1 MRRPLPDPEWADP
14 EFCVCCGYCLT
25 GLSAPS
31 RCPECG
37 TPFLEK
43 TLVLHGVPRSAA
55 GTSPIRRV
63 AWVLLI
69 VAAGTYS
76 QIWAFLLIRYWV
88 LAVIFACGLVGGLV
102 GLLLTSRRERGGAE
116 RFVVSPVGIVRLPL
130 ENPGEHERLDSVVL
144 PWGDAMA
151 VDLRRISPVWYRL
164 RIGAFAPGGR
174 VTSAI
179 VDAGIRCTDLLA
191 PEVRRTI
198 EGHLTHAQQASQAE
212 LPSA

>member
-69 VAAGTYS
+69 VVFHIAQHPVSDIKY
-76 QIWAFLLIRYWV
+76 
-88 LAVIFACGLVGGLV
+88 
-102 GLLLTSRRERGGAE
+102 LLLGVKYNLCEGPFVP
-116 RFVVSPVGIVRLPL
+116 RFAVLNHLSSNLGRSLHRKPTLPL
-130 ENPGEHERLDSVVL
+130 ML
-144 PWGDAMA
+144 
-151 VDLRRISPVWYRL
+151 
-164 RIGAFAPGGR
+164 
-174 VTSAI
+174 
-179 VDAGIRCTDLLA
+179 
-191 PEVRRTI
+191 
-198 EGHLTHAQQASQAE
+198 
-212 LPSA
+212 